1 MSGCACECS
10 FQVEVGVA
18 AWTRGLR
25 KPLFGPCRKAE
36 CVVEVSCMR
45 YAVGTWGF
53 MGIGGSLGKHAVS
66 SGQKADWR
74 RAGYKRSV
82 NAGIED
88 NALIVQRTTRRR
100 SRGVITRVQ
109 RPLRPA
115 LGRSWALQGVGIRAL
130 TPWKSLWECC
140 DKDGGE
146 VGRKPKRMNENRMGN
161 GNGNGDG
168 MGSEG

>member
-1 MSGCACECS
+1 MGALANVAFRLRWELRHGHGGRVNHCLGHVERRSGS
-10 FQVEVGVA
+10 SRFLV
-18 AWTRGLR
+18 
-25 KPLFGPCRKAE
+25 
-36 CVVEVSCMR
+36 MR
-45 YAVGTWGF
+45 CAVGTWGF

-82 NAGIED
+82 NADIED

-109 RPLRPA
+109 RPLRPT

-146 VGRKPKRMNENRMGN
+146 VGRNPKRMNENGMGN

-168 MGSEG
+168 MGGEG